1 MAEPIELSAVRSDA
15 EAAFDSS
22 SAAVASTAARAL
34 SLGSAL
40 STPDAIRGM
49 NRELA
54 AIGLLRSPARWGG
67 WEQRKQILASSDDI
81 LGRYHLLDEI
91 RNREEER
98 WVVSDAES
106 GAPEWSARVDLWRS
120 VATNGRQDAAVA
132 WLRMLMADR
141 EPTAAAAAA
150 VALARWQKPRE
161 REEIAVPGALECAR
175 EVLPRYAISRNP
187 DASAIAAAALGTG
200 DGTLYAGLPVSGP
213 SPTGPT
219 TSLLVAGTGA
229 WANTWYMTNG
239 DFHTYILN
247 EVRQDLFSG
256 YHAFQWSGAYKK
268 RHRDVAAE
276 RLARWVEGVVG
287 HGLNALFAHSYG
299 GIIALNATTRGLKV
313 KDLVLLS
320 VPAENVPVEWRN
332 IERAVSLRIHMDL
345 VLLAARRR
353 QYFTENVEENYLPY
367 WFWRHDDSHNPEIW
381 HSEKCPE
388 MLGLDPL
395 V

>member
-1 MAEPIELSAVRSDA
+1 M
-15 EAAFDSS
+15 
-22 SAAVASTAARAL
+22 
-34 SLGSAL
+34 
-40 STPDAIRGM
+40 
-49 NRELA
+49 
-54 AIGLLRSPARWGG
+54 
-67 WEQRKQILASSDDI
+67 
-81 LGRYHLLDEI
+81 
-91 RNREEER
+91 
-98 WVVSDAES
+98 
-106 GAPEWSARVDLWRS
+106 
-120 VATNGRQDAAVA
+120 
-132 WLRMLMADR
+132 
-141 EPTAAAAAA
+141 
-150 VALARWQKPRE
+150 
-161 REEIAVPGALECAR
+161 
-175 EVLPRYAISRNP
+175 LPRYAISRNP
-187 DASAIAAAALGTG
+187 DASAIAGAALGTG

-219 TSLLVAGTGA
+219 TFLLVAGTGA

-268 RHRDVAAE
+268 RDRDVAAE

-299 GIIALNATTRGLKV
+299 GIIALNATTHGLKAG
-313 KDLVLLS
+313 S
-320 VPAENVPVEWRN
+320 
-332 IERAVSLRIHMDL
+332 RAVERSGRECSCRVAEYRARCVAANSHGSGSP
-345 VLLAARRR
+345 AARRR

-381 HSEKCPE
+381 QSEKCPE